1 MFNAFK
7 YFEEFRET
15 FGEEAALKLIRL
27 ASEIYESL
35 SQSVTKTEFNELKK
49 IVQELAEAQ
58 KRTEKEIAK
67 LARGLQRVRKEVGG
81 LSRTVA
87 YALENEAY
95 RHLPV
100 FLKETFAKHLF
111 LRSV

>member
-49 IVQELAEAQ
+49 IVQELAKAQKRTEEPLNELAEAQ
-58 KRTEKEIAK
+58 KRTEKK
-67 LARGLQRVRKEVGG
+67 SPSL
-81 LSRTVA
+81 
-87 YALENEAY
+87 LEA
-95 RHLPV
+95 
-100 FLKETFAKHLF
+100 FSA
-111 LRSV
+111 